1 MTDEPNDPQSEENY
15 DETRWAPPDIR
26 PDKPEGYV
34 PPKPPPIKKAPETFR
49 MSFTGT
55 AGEYFRIWI
64 VNLCLTIVTLGIYLP
79 WAIVR
84 QRKYLYANT
93 WLGEDSFG
101 FHANPVA
108 LLKGYLIV
116 FAGAILYSA
125 GAYFN
130 PWISIAV
137 FLVFLALFPFLV
149 WNAIRFRSRN
159 SSYRNIRFHFQ
170 GTLGVAYQR
179 YLLWPILIA
188 FSLGLLAPY
197 VAFLKRDYLLNHLYF
212 GNQGL
217 HFRGEGG
224 KFYPPYLIAFGIG
237 VAAYFLLF
245 AIIMIPALLGPA
257 SGIPDDV
264 GAILVLIAMALGY
277 LLLLF
282 AAVLAKVLIFVQI
295 QNYVW
300 PVTNL
305 GGHTTF
311 RSEYQLGDLLKIE
324 VTNGL
329 AIFFT
334 LGLALPWATIRRR
347 KYVIEHLLVTLDEQ
361 ELETV
366 IQSSQGEEAALG
378 DAAADYLDFDIG

>member
-1 MTDEPNDPQSEENY
+1 MTDEPNDSKPKENY
-15 DETRWAPPDIR
+15 DETRWAPPDMR
-26 PDKPEGYV
+26 PEEPAGYV
-34 PPKPPPIKKAPETFR
+34 PPTPPPIKKAPETFR
-49 MSFTGT
+49 MSFTGM

-64 VNLCLTIVTLGIYLP
+64 VNLCLTIITLGIYLP

-93 WLGEDSFG
+93 WLGEDNFG

-108 LLKGYLIV
+108 LLKGYLVV
-116 FAGAILYSA
+116 FAFAIIYSA

-130 PWISIAV
+130 PIVSIAV
-137 FLVFLALFPFLV
+137 FLLFLALLPFLV
-149 WNAIRFRSRN
+149 RNAIRFRSRN
-159 SSYRNIRFHFQ
+159 SSYRNIRFNFH

-179 YLLWPILIA
+179 YMLWPILIA
-188 FSLGLLAPY
+188 LSFGLLAPY
-197 VAFLKRDYLLNHLYF
+197 VAYLKKDYLMNNLGF

-217 HFRGEGG
+217 EFRGEGG

-237 VAAYFLLF
+237 IGAYFAFFLLAMFPSVIGYSVGASEEVNMVIMIVTF
-245 AIIMIPALLGPA
+245 AI
-257 SGIPDDV
+257 
-264 GAILVLIAMALGY
+264 GY
-277 LLLLF
+277 LLFLLGF
-282 AAVLAKVLIFVQI
+282 AVIRVLIFVQI

-300 PVTNL
+300 SVTNL

-311 RSEYQLGDLLKIE
+311 QSEYQIMDLLKIE

-329 AIFFT
+329 AIFFS

-347 KYVIEHLLVTLDEQ
+347 KYVVEHLLVTLDEQ
-361 ELETV
+361 ELDKV